1 MPEIN
6 LGDILSYYGSWASL
20 IGIPFA
26 MAGLLLTKSVRDTI
40 VESRFEKHA
49 TRIMT
54 RMREAESKGNSG
66 RLIQEIEIFVHAIE
80 TSYSWPQR
88 KFSTRIKKMYKEAKK
103 QSNSAKPNIIVLDG
117 LLTNFK
123 VLHAGSKP

>member
-6 LGDILSYYGSWASL
+6 LGDIFSYYGSWASI
-20 IGIPFA
+20 IGIPLA
-26 MAGLLLTKSVRDTI
+26 VIGLLLTKSVRDTI

-54 RMREAESKGNSG
+54 RMREAESRDNSE
-66 RLIQEIEIFVHAIE
+66 RLIAEITILVHALE
-80 TSYSWPQR
+80 TSFSWSQR
-88 KFSTRIKKMYKEAKK
+88 KFSTRIKKMYEEAQK
-103 QSNSAKPNIIVLDG
+103 QANSPKPDIKVLDG

-123 VLHAGSKP
+123 VLHDGAKP